1 MPWAGA
7 RSAHLSKPRTWP
19 CCLSGDAAEEGPSSF
34 QTPPTRSHQ
43 APVMTEKTGQGH
55 TTPSPTHTDT
65 GHRGQ
70 EADTVQ
76 LT

>member
-19 CCLSGDAAEEGPSSF
+19 CCLSEGCSRGKEHPPSE
-34 QTPPTRSHQ
+34 PPTRSHQ
-43 APVMTEKTGQGH
+43 APVMAEKTGQGH